1 MKEIGSLNKLLLSFI
16 IFSVIFRFSLM
27 NVNKGYWWD
36 EAVYLG
42 LSRNLNQNLQFGIPP
57 PVESYRP
64 LLLPILISSTAAL
77 FNDETGARI
86 VVLSFSILSIVCTF
100 FLGKRLYDEPTGLLS
115 AMLLGV
121 NHLFLFYG
129 QRIFT
134 ESIFITFY
142 TMSLLFFFSGVEK
155 NRNHLLFAAIFTGLC
170 VLTKNFG
177 VFLPITFSTYILLR
191 KRFEIFR
198 YWQTYASILV
208 CFLVLL
214 PLFYFAFTNYGGIE
228 GFLWAQSE
236 NVPALNNYVG
246 FYVIEFFDVFLAAG
260 IFILFGLY
268 SLIRRRKPSDVL
280 VLTSLFIPLLFLGTI
295 LAYHKEARYLIPFF
309 PTFFLA
315 GAVSIDSFRKRSKK
329 ATVILIIALLALSF
343 VRGSYWVQNNVST
356 GVALGD
362 ACLYLRTIT
371 GSNGTVISESYPYV
385 YYFAGINYISPPS
398 DKALFYQTISEK
410 NIRFVLICY
419 SEPGN
424 PQYLEEELQTGKFE
438 KVKGFMN
445 EHRIEEAAIY
455 RYHG

>member
-1 MKEIGSLNKLLLSFI
+1 
-16 IFSVIFRFSLM
+16 VIFRFSLI

-64 LLLPILISSTAAL
+64 ILLPILISTTTAV
-77 FNDETGARI
+77 FNNETGARI
-86 VVLSFSILSIVCTF
+86 VVLLFSILSIVCTF
-100 FLGKRLYDEPTGLLS
+100 FLGKKLYDEPTGLIS

-142 TMSLLFFFSGVEK
+142 AISMLFFFSGVEK

-177 VFLPITFSTYILLR
+177 VFLPIIFSAYILLR

-208 CFLVLL
+208 CFLVLS
-214 PLFYFAFTNYGGIE
+214 PLFYFAFINYGGIE
-228 GFLWAQSE
+228 GFLRAQSE
-236 NVPALNNYVG
+236 NVPALNNYAG
-246 FYVIEFFDVFLAAG
+246 FYLIEFFDVFMAAG
-260 IFILFGLY
+260 LFILFGLY

-280 VLTSLFIPLLFLGTI
+280 VLTSIFIPLLFFGTI
-295 LAYHKEARYLIPFF
+295 LAYHKEARYLVPFF

-315 GAVSIDSFRKRSKK
+315 GAVSIDSFIKKSKK
-329 ATVILIIALLALSF
+329 AAVILIIALLTFSF
-343 VRGSYWVQNNVST
+343 VRGLYWVQNNASS

-362 ACLYLRTIT
+362 ACLYLKTIT
-371 GSNGTVISESYPYV
+371 GNNETVISESYPYV
-385 YYFAGINYISPPS
+385 YYLAGINCILPPS
-398 DKALFYQTISEK
+398 DKAQFYQAISEK
-410 NIRFVLICY
+410 NIRFVLMCY

-445 EHRIEEAAIY
+445 KYGIEEAAIY
-455 RYHG
+455 RYQG

>member
-1 MKEIGSLNKLLLSFI
+1 MSSLHKLLLSFI
-16 IFSVIFRFSLM
+16 ILSVILRFSLI

-42 LSRNLNQNLQFGIPP
+42 LSRNLDQNLQLGIPP

-64 LLLPILISSTAAL
+64 ILLPILISSTTAVL
-77 FNDETGARI
+77 NEETGARI
-86 VVLSFSILSIVCTF
+86 VVLSFSILSIVCVF
-100 FLGKRLYDEPTGLLS
+100 FLGKKLYDEQTGLVS
-115 AMLLGV
+115 AILLGV

-142 TMSLLFFFSGVEK
+142 AMSLLFFFSGVEK
-155 NRNHLLFAAIFTGLC
+155 NRNHLLLAGVFTGLC

-177 VFLPITFSTYILLR
+177 VFLPIIFLTYILLR

-208 CFLVLL
+208 CFLILS
-214 PLFYFAFTNYGGIE
+214 PLFSFAFTNYGGIE
-228 GFLWAQSE
+228 GFLRAQTE
-236 NVPALNNYVG
+236 NVPALNNYAG
-246 FYVIEFFDVFLAAG
+246 FYLIEFFDLFMAAG

-268 SLIRRRKPSDVL
+268 SLIRRRRPSDVL
-280 VLTSLFIPLLFLGTI
+280 VLTSIFIPLLFFGTI

-315 GAVSIDSFRKRSKK
+315 GAVSIDSFIKKSKK
-329 ATVILIIALLALSF
+329 AAVILIIVLSGLSF
-343 VRGSYWVQNNVST
+343 VRGLYWVQNNVSS

-362 ACLYLRTIT
+362 ACLYLKTII
-371 GSNGTVISESYPYV
+371 GNNGTVISESYPYV
-385 YYFAGINYISPPS
+385 YYFAGINYTLPPS
-398 DKALFYQTISEK
+398 DKALFYQAISEK

-445 EHRIEEAAIY
+445 ENGIEEAAIY
-455 RYHG
+455 RYQG